1 MSLESHAHP
10 ARAGI
15 FFLSS
20 PAFLE
25 ERAKID
31 RVHMISQRRK

>member
-10 ARAGI
+10 ATAGI
-15 FFLSS
+15 IFLPS

-31 RVHMISQRRK
+31 CMHVIIQRK